1 MSTDTTSLKA
11 KSFKMTLDDEG
22 TLITSVH
29 VTSDALTPITST
41 VDGEYVDVTTSGIA
55 SFSASAQDN
64 AAYHLISEGTVVL
77 HGISKSDKV
86 RARFAMIQAEE
97 LRLHILAESAD
108 VPRPKSSEEVR
119 ADKVAG
125 MVAEGASQ
133 DDIIAALIA
142 G

>member
-1 MSTDTTSLKA
+1 MSKPKA
-11 KSFKMTLDDEG
+11 KSFKLTLNDEG
-22 TLITSVH
+22 TLISDVH
-29 VTSDALTPITST
+29 VTSDSLTEVRSYDADTGDYVVVTMAPIA
-41 VDGEYVDVTTSGIA
+41 E
-55 SFSASAQDN
+55 FSANAQDN
-64 AAYHLISEGTVVL
+64 ATYHLMSEGSVVL

-119 ADKVAG
+119 TDMVAG
-125 MVAEGASQ
+125 MVADGMSQ